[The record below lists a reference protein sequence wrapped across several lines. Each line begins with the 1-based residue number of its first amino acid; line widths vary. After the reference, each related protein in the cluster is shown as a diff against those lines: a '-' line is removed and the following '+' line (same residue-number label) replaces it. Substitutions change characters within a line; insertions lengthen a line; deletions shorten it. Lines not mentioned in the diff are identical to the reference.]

1 MAKARTA
8 KRRDADDL
16 DTDRLINSKQIV
28 AIVPYSLFHLSR
40 LEDAGKFPKRI
51 KLGGW
56 RIAWSLREV
65 EEWIAARKDERKR
78 KPTKR

>member
-28 AIVPYSLFHLSR
+28 EIVPYSLFHLSR
-40 LEDAGKFPKRI
+40 LEAAGKFPKRI
-51 KLGGW
+51 KLGEGG
-56 RIAWSLREV
+56 RIAWSLRSV
-65 EEWIAARKDERKR
+65 EEWIAERR
-78 KPTKR
+78 AAS

>member
-28 AIVPYSLFHLSR
+28 EIVPYSLFHLSR
-40 LEDAGKFPKRI
+40 LEAAGKFPKRI
-51 KLGGW
+51 KLGDG

-65 EEWIAARKDERKR
+65 EAWIAARKAERTE
-78 KPTKR
+78 PT

>member
-28 AIVPYSLFHLSR
+28 EIVPYSLFHLSR
-40 LEDAGKFPKRI
+40 LEAAGKFPKRI
-51 KLGGW
+51 KLGEGG
-56 RIAWSLREV
+56 RIAWSLRAV
-65 EEWIAARKDERKR
+65 EEWIAERR
-78 KPTKR
+78 AAS